1 MNCSFA
7 CISPVAFYY
16 AVLCC
21 VQWRTQF
28 RKDMNRSEAQANNRA
43 IDSLI
48 NYETVKYC
56 GNEEHE
62 VKRYDECMHTYQVR
76 TALRVAVRAAGTL
89 VPGVSTRTEAAVCR
103 CMPCVLRTPAVLL
116 AVKCHKGPSPCLLF
130 AFLVAVLH
138 GCWCYWW
145 SAAFDLFHY

>member
-1 MNCSFA
+1 MCA
-7 CISPVAFYY
+7 CVR
-16 AVLCC
+16 VC

-62 VKRYDECMHTYQVR
+62 VKRYDECMHTYQV
-76 TALRVAVRAAGTL
+76 G
-89 VPGVSTRTEAAVCR
+89 PGADEWAR
-103 CMPCVLRTPAVLL
+103 
-116 AVKCHKGPSPCLLF
+116 
-130 AFLVAVLH
+130 
-138 GCWCYWW
+138 
-145 SAAFDLFHY
+145 